1 MNKHE
6 LMAQIGP
13 DRGFRKVWCNITYI
27 LTNNELK
34 LQINNETDSN
44 NILDPYE
51 ITRMAFLWLWIQ
63 SKGGV
68 SPTEMAK
75 LALPSNSRPMETSN
89 ENAGDLTINIYL
101 GHFMNPLNE
110 FSLEEYVL

>member
-13 DRGFRKVWCNITYI
+13 DGGLRKVWCNITYI

-51 ITRMAFLWLWIQ
+51 ITRMAFLRLWIQ
-63 SKGGV
+63 SAGGV

-89 ENAGDLTINIYL
+89 ENSCALTINIYF
-101 GHFMNPLNE
+101 GHFMNSLNA
-110 FSLEEYVL
+110 FSLAEYVL